1 MNYDIPSEIHAQL
14 DAQLDANMAK
24 MAKMVTIQA
33 LPPFILSY
41 LLTACTAAYA
51 DIWPIDQQWT
61 DPIQC
66 SERLTCRSDIQA
78 LLVTARAT
86 GRYAQIR
93 NLRV

>member
-1 MNYDIPSEIHAQL
+1 MNRDIPSEIHAQL
-14 DAQLDANMAK
+14 DVEMAQVISLQENLID
-24 MAKMVTIQA
+24 
-33 LPPFILSY
+33 PFILSY

-66 SERLTCRSDIQA
+66 SELLTCRSDIQA